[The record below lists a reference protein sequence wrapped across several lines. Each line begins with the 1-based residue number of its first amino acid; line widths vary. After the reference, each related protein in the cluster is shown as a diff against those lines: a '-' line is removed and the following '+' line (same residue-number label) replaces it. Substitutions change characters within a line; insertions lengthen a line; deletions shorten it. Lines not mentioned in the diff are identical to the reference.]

1 VGRVLA
7 RRARAARRRGR
18 AAGELTSWVA
28 APCPK
33 PTPPYLVRRD
43 ALAKSDEKLGRQEDW
58 TAAFRADMA
67 ALDDD
72 MAVLRVRAARRRPG
86 AAARLQLSQAGRSA
100 RARDARAGQPDLAHS
115 LHPGAARATRGR
127 RRCPHAVE

>member
-1 VGRVLA
+1 VGRALA

-18 AAGELTSWVA
+18 AAGELTSWSPRPA
-28 APCPK
+28 LTL
-33 PTPPYLVRRD
+33 TPPYLIRRD
-43 ALAKSDEKLGRQEDW
+43 ALAKSDEKLGRQADW

-100 RARDARAGQPDLAHS
+100 RARDARARQPDLAHS
-115 LHPGAARATRGR
+115 LSPGAARATCGR